1 MYIFVGQVN
10 IKMIGRLFFFPLG
23 PASIEGSPARGNR
36 EKLGQFCALLY
47 PASSFKTLTKIWES
61 ALSDETTD
69 KVSKTILHTVLYV
82 ANELL
87 NQRAMLLPH
96 VSQVFLKEYF
106 QSVPEDT
113 DYTLEGPECTIKF
126 SSKWLLEKLLAHLD
140 LHMEYKCVHKKFGT
154 LLYNK
159 NRDLLVSL
167 YGPWVELAIF
177 LSLHVISPWGILEE
191 TTPKQRYSE
200 KQGK

>member
-1 MYIFVGQVN
+1 MG
-10 IKMIGRLFFFPLG
+10 K
-23 PASIEGSPARGNR
+23 
-36 EKLGQFCALLY
+36 
-47 PASSFKTLTKIWES
+47 S

-113 DYTLEGPECTIKF
+113 DYTLEEPECTIKF
-126 SSKWLLEKLLAHLD
+126 SSKWLLKKLLHTCTCTWNTNVCIKSSVPCFTTK
-140 LHMEYKCVHKKFGT
+140 MEIY
-154 LLYNK
+154 
-159 NRDLLVSL
+159 
-167 YGPWVELAIF
+167 
-177 LSLHVISPWGILEE
+177 
-191 TTPKQRYSE
+191 
-200 KQGK
+200 